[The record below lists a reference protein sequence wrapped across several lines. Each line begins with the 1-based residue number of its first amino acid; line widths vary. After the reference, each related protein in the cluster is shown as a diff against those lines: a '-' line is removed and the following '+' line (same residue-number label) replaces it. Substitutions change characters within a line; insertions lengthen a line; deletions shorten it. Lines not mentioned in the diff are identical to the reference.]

1 MLKFAERRVVD
12 ITEML
17 RDFLKREESNT
28 LSIYQEAGRLIV
40 KMENLGQHTKPDE
53 RSESSDGEREDTEE
67 PNPVVR

>member
-17 RDFLKREESNT
+17 RDFLRREESNT
-28 LSIYQEAGRLIV
+28 LSIYQEAGRLMV
-40 KMENLGQHTKPDE
+40 KMENLGQGTKPDE
-53 RSESSDGEREDTEE
+53 RSESSDGEREDMEE